1 MERLNALAV
10 FLDLFHII
18 VATFEQL
25 SLHGSNRD
33 TYTTFTLGTVIPF
46 RSVPFHNRSAE
57 LFHSAFA
64 LIHADRSVPTENT
77 KIWAFPKARVYI
89 ND

>member
-1 MERLNALAV
+1 MYTN
-10 FLDLFHII
+10 
-18 VATFEQL
+18 
-25 SLHGSNRD
+25 
-33 TYTTFTLGTVIPF
+33 TTFTLGTVIPF

-77 KIWAFPKARVYI
+77 KIWASPKAHVYI